1 MKKALL
7 CLLFISTCSIAQ
19 ISLPDIFGDHM
30 VLQQRTSVKIW
41 GWGTPLEK
49 VKLQTSWDQKTYE
62 TETNNLAKWQIDIQ
76 TPAAGGPFQ
85 IKLNGYN
92 EVLLDDILI
101 GEVWLASGQSNM
113 EWSANSGIDEAA
125 KHIGDARNEEV
136 RFFEVVKRSSKS
148 EQENLSGK
156 WQVCSPESMQN
167 FSAVAYFFG
176 NKLQKELKI
185 PFGLIQSAWGGTPA
199 EAWMSEK
206 AFDLDPQLS
215 EVAKMLPEQP
225 WGPQKPQLIYN
236 AMIAPLIHF
245 NIAGV
250 IWYQGES
257 NTSNAA
263 HYAHVFS
270 ALIKDWREQWQKDF
284 PFYYVQI
291 APYDYGE
298 GESGVVVRNEQR
310 KVSLDMANTA
320 MVVVSDIG
328 NTKDIHPKNKNDVG
342 WRLADQA
349 LAKHYQFID
358 KTVDGPVL
366 DKIEKEKN
374 RLVLTFKNAEGL
386 SFTNAEDQFEVASH
400 DGIFRKVKATIKG
413 EAIYLSTKGTE
424 DPQKIRFAWGNIVLS
439 NLTNETGLPASSF
452 QEDL

>member
-1 MKKALL
+1 MKKAIL

-30 VLQQRTSVKIW
+30 VLQQKETVKIW

-49 VKLQTSWDQKTYE
+49 VKLQTSWDQRTYE

-92 EVLLDDILI
+92 EVLLDDIFI

-125 KHIGDARNEEV
+125 KHIREAGNEEV
-136 RFFEVVKRSSKS
+136 RFFEVVKRSSKN

-176 NKLQKELKI
+176 DKLQKELKI

-206 AFDLDPQLS
+206 AFELDPELS

-250 IWYQGES
+250 IWYQGEG
-257 NTSNAA
+257 NTSNAV

-284 PFYYVQI
+284 PFYFVQI

-298 GESGVVVRNEQR
+298 GENGVVVRNEQR
-310 KVSLDMANTA
+310 KVSLQLPNTS

-349 LAKHYQFID
+349 LAKHYQIID

-386 SFTNAEDQFEVASH
+386 TFTNEEDQFEVATH
-400 DGIFRKVKATIKG
+400 DAVFRKVKAKVKG
-413 EAIYLSTKGTE
+413 KTIYLSTKGME
-424 DPQKIRFAWGNIVLS
+424 DPKKIRFAWGNIVLS

>member
-1 MKKALL
+1 MKKAIF
-7 CLLFISTCSIAQ
+7 CLFFISSFSFAQ
-19 ISLPDIFGDHM
+19 ISLPDIFSDHM
-30 VLQQRTSVKIW
+30 VLQQKATVKIW
-41 GWGTPLEK
+41 GWATPLEK

-113 EWSANSGIDEAA
+113 EWSANSGIDQAA
-125 KHIGDARNEEV
+125 KHIDEAGNKAL
-136 RFFEVVKRSSKS
+136 RFFEVIKRSSPH
-148 EQENLSGK
+148 EQDNLSGK
-156 WQVCSPESMQN
+156 WQVCSPLTMQN
-167 FSAVAYFFG
+167 FSAIAYFFG
-176 NKLQKELKI
+176 DKLQKELDVPI
-185 PFGLIQSAWGGTPA
+185 GLIQSAWGGTPA
-199 EAWMSEK
+199 EAWMSAE
-206 AFDLDPQLS
+206 AFERDAELS
-215 EVAKMLPEQP
+215 EVAKMLPDQP
-225 WGPQKPQLIYN
+225 WGPQKPHLIYN
-236 AMIAPLIHF
+236 AMIAPMIDF
-245 NIAGV
+245 EIAGV

-257 NTSNAA
+257 NTSNAV
-263 HYAHVFS
+263 HYEHVFS
-270 ALIKDWREQWQKDF
+270 ALIKDWRAQWQKDF

-328 NTKDIHPKNKNDVG
+328 DIKDIHPRNKRDVG
-342 WRLADQA
+342 LRLADQA
-349 LAKHYQFID
+349 LVKHYQIMD

-366 DKIEKEKN
+366 ERIETKKN
-374 RLVLTFKNAEGL
+374 GVVLTFNNAEGL
-386 SFTNAEDQFEVASH
+386 KFTNKETQFEVASKE
-400 DGIFRKVKATIKG
+400 GIFHKVKATIKG
-413 EAIYLSTKGTE
+413 NTIHLDTKAMS

-439 NLTNETGLPASSF
+439 NLTNTTGLPASSF